1 MSKKPDLSD
10 MAKKINLNGWIN
22 NIKALV
28 SSEGQ
33 VPDVDPDDALGVKL
47 ESLTKKV
54 NAMTKAQLLLA
65 NDLKEV
71 SQLLNGVYTDIEAL
85 RAEHRKPKEEG
96 KSQSPKSTKS
106 EKSAAAVESSQ
117 EDSSDGSDQSDD
129 AAGEDRKAD

>member
-22 NIKALV
+22 NIKTLV

-54 NAMTKAQLLLA
+54 NTMTKAQLLLA

-85 RAEHRKPKEEG
+85 RAEHCKPKEED
-96 KSQSPKSTKS
+96 KSQSTKSTKS
-106 EKSAAAVESSQ
+106 DKSAAAVISNQ
-117 EDSSDGSDQSDD
+117 DDSSDGEDQSDD
-129 AAGEDRKAD
+129 TAGEDRKSD